1 VRLRVFIVDDHP
13 VVREGFSH
21 LFQLVEG
28 IEPVGTAGDG
38 DEALARIGAA
48 RPDVVLLDMQL
59 PGDDGAVVTRR
70 IKERHPEARV
80 IIFTGGVDRDQVA
93 RARDAGAEGILLKTT
108 PVANLIR
115 ALHEVLEGRQVID
128 LDLTGVLQP
137 AGDPNGPSPLS
148 ERELE
153 VLRLLAEGMSNKEL
167 ARALFI
173 SRATVKSHMENI
185 LRKLG
190 VPDRA
195 AAVAEGFRRGLVG

>member
-1 VRLRVFIVDDHP
+1 MA
-13 VVREGFSH
+13 S
-21 LFQLVEG
+21 
-28 IEPVGTAGDG
+28 
-38 DEALARIGAA
+38 
-48 RPDVVLLDMQL
+48 
-59 PGDDGAVVTRR
+59 
-70 IKERHPEARV
+70 
-80 IIFTGGVDRDQVA
+80 
-93 RARDAGAEGILLKTT
+93 
-108 PVANLIR
+108 LIR
-115 ALHEVLEGRQVID
+115 ALHEVVEGRQVVD

-137 AGDPNGPSPLS
+137 PGDPDGTSPLS

-153 VLRLLAEGMSNKEL
+153 VLRLLADGMSNKEL

>member
-1 VRLRVFIVDDHP
+1 MRVFIVDDHP

-38 DEALARIGAA
+38 DEALALIGPA
-48 RPDVVLLDMQL
+48 RPDIVLLDMQL

-70 IKERHPEARV
+70 IKESYPEARV
-80 IIFTGGVDRDQVA
+80 IIFTAGVDRDQVA
-93 RARDAGAEGILLKTT
+93 RARAAGAEGILLKTT

-115 ALHEVLEGRQVID
+115 ALHEVLDGRQVVD
-128 LDLTGVLQP
+128 LDLTGVLQSP
-137 AGDPNGPSPLS
+137 GDQDGPSPLS

-153 VLRLLAEGMSNKEL
+153 VLSLLAEGMSNKEL

-195 AAVAEGFRRGLVG
+195 GAVAEGFRRGLVG